1 MNKQLRI
8 IHTTEYHYR
17 EPVRFGPHRV
27 LMRPR
32 EGHDLRIIRAAAEV
46 SPKSSIDWLRD
57 IHGNSIALIS
67 FLEPAALL
75 RIHSDL
81 VVDLAED
88 RMRECDIAS
97 LAQEHPFQ
105 YEADEQIDILPF
117 RIPSYPHD
125 GPVLKEWLKRIY
137 TPGTLVNTLE
147 LLKHLNTAIHETLQ
161 YRWRGEYGVQLPCES
176 LRLGTGSC
184 RDYAVLMMETARHL
198 GFASRFVTGYIQ
210 MEAGQH
216 GATHAW
222 TEIYLPGAGWRGF
235 DPTNN
240 KMAGPEHVP
249 VAVTREQEKA
259 APVSGTWDGPDGA
272 FDRMEVIVRVEEV
285 QPGSTPGC
293 ETSGGVSGR

>member
-1 MNKQLRI
+1 MNKRLRI

-17 EPVRFGPHRV
+17 EPVRFGVHRV

-32 EGHDLRIIRAAAEV
+32 EGHDLRIIQSMAEA
-46 SPKSSIDWLRD
+46 SPASSIDWVRD
-57 IHGNSIALIS
+57 IHGNSIAVVAFRES
-67 FLEPAALL
+67 SRLL

-81 VVDLAED
+81 MVDLAAD
-88 RMRECDIAS
+88 RMRECDVAA
-97 LAQEHPFQ
+97 LARQYPFQ
-105 YEADEQIDILPF
+105 YEADEQIDILPY

-125 GPVLKEWLKRIY
+125 GPKLREWLRGVY
-137 TPGTLVNTLE
+137 VPGTLVNTLE
-147 LLKHLNTAIHETLQ
+147 LLKRLNTAIYETLE
-161 YRWRGEYGVQLPCES
+161 YKWREEYGVQLPCES

-198 GFASRFVTGYIQ
+198 GFAARFVTGYIQ

-235 DPTNN
+235 DPTNH
-240 KMAGPEHVP
+240 KMAGPEHVA

-259 APVSGTWDGPDGA
+259 APVSGTWEGPSGA
-272 FDRMEVIVRVEEV
+272 FERMEVIVRVEAV
-285 QPGSTPGC
+285 QPGSF
-293 ETSGGVSGR
+293 ED